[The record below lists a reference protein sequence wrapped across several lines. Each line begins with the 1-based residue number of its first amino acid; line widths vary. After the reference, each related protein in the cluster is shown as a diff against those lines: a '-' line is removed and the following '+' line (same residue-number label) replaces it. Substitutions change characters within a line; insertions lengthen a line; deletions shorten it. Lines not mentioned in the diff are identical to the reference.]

1 VNSFFAKINFKVY
14 ENIILPK
21 SCTLVI
27 LRNIHEED
35 STKKHG
41 EEVDNKKQ
49 MDQESQAQ
57 TKDPGDFCSDD
68 SSDKPRNQECN
79 TLIVENMIF
88 NKNC

>member
-1 VNSFFAKINFKVY
+1 MRILYYLKVVLWLSLGIY
-14 ENIILPK
+14 TK
-21 SCTLVI
+21 RTVQ
-27 LRNIHEED
+27 
-35 STKKHG
+35 KKHG